1 MSKVHSS
8 KQYSEKVYKKMLI
21 EKGLTKLDTTRTG
34 FWNIKVKE
42 KEEDGGETGRKRTRR
57 PHFY

>member
-8 KQYSEKVYKKMLI
+8 KQYSEKVYKKMLAERGI
-21 EKGLTKLDTTRTG
+21 KETTKGLYSIR
-34 FWNIKVKE
+34 VKN